1 MCVFEDL
8 TQRFGP
14 YFPYAFLEG
23 GKDRLLR
30 PDRWAQMM
38 LQEGLDNMNAFELG
52 YTMSFASLQS
62 VVWKVFCRKVD
73 CTLQDSWNT
82 AKAMVEQE
90 MRGYEIVAND
100 L

>member
-8 TQRFGP
+8 IQRFGP

-23 GKDRLLR
+23 GKNRLRR
-30 PDRWAQMM
+30 PDRWAQTM

-62 VVWKVFCRKVD
+62 VVWKVFCRKAN
-73 CTLQDSWNT
+73 CTLQESWNRG
-82 AKAMVEQE
+82 KEIVEKE
-90 MRGYEIVAND
+90 MRAYQIAGD
-100 L
+100 S